1 MTIDLKLMRC
11 TSGNNDYKKKR
22 ITIRARPLF
31 SLKYIPISFNNNL
44 YEYKGLIFAELS
56 EDIINNYINVG
67 IYIGMSVADY
77 YLTKPYRSEIE
88 YLIIL
93 VDINKTTLNN
103 NLLKSINELGL
114 PLINNNKSYS
124 IPYITKVNKK
134 KVCTLDEL
142 KNIMESNNDNIIKLD
157 VHNSNKLKIVIKNN
171 DIEEIKIDV

>member
-1 MTIDLKLMRC
+1 MRC
-11 TSGNNDYKKKR
+11 TSGNNDYKKKK
-22 ITIRARPLF
+22 ITLRARPLF

-103 NLLKSINELGL
+103 NLLKSINELEL

-142 KNIMESNNDNIIKLD
+142 KIIMESNNDNIIKLD

-171 DIEEIKIDV
+171 EIEEIKIDV